1 METAD
6 AEHGK
11 TKRDLAIKDAEIS
24 RLNQDLHDQQELSER
39 EKESAAK
46 LRAESSAMKDEL
58 KNNEKKRIIAEEKVM
73 RKMQRILSHHR
84 DTYCFY
90 LLYPFSRNIFLK

>member
-1 METAD
+1 MGTAD

-39 EKESAAK
+39 EKESTAK
-46 LRAESSAMKDEL
+46 LQAENSAVKNEL
-58 KNNEKKRIIAEEKVM
+58 KNNEKKRIIAEEKVTV
-73 RKMQRILSHHR
+73 RKRRRILSHHS
-84 DTYCFY
+84 DTYCFD
-90 LLYPFSRNIFLK
+90 LL